1 MLIRPVLSGLGLCSL
16 IVLLGTIQAMQ
27 KEENDLEGK
36 EQIQRGQGLVL
47 KGGCNNCH
55 SPKIFTPE
63 GALPDHS
70 RLLSGHPQY
79 VELPKIPSDLIGPD
93 KWLGLFTRD
102 QTAWAGPWGVV
113 FAANLTPDPR
123 TGIGNWTEDE
133 FIKTMRTGKH
143 KGLGRDILPPMPWE
157 DYAELSEEDLKAIFA
172 YLKTLKP
179 IKNAVPAPI
188 PLSDNEIPTNP

>member
-1 MLIRPVLSGLGLCSL
+1 
-16 IVLLGTIQAMQ
+16 MQ

-36 EQIQRGQGLVL
+36 EQIQRGQVLVL

-63 GALPDHS
+63 AILPDHT
-70 RLLSGHPQY
+70 RLLSGHPQDI
-79 VELPKIPSDLIGPD
+79 ELPKIPSNLIGPD

-143 KGLGRDILPPMPWE
+143 KDFGRDILPPMAWE
-157 DYAELSEEDLKAIFA
+157 DYAELSDEDLRAIFA

-179 IKNAVPAPI
+179 VKNAVPAPI
-188 PLSDNEIPTNP
+188 PLSDNEIPINP

>member
-1 MLIRPVLSGLGLCSL
+1 
-16 IVLLGTIQAMQ
+16 MQ

-36 EQIQRGQGLVL
+36 EQIQRGQVLVL

-63 GALPDHS
+63 AILPDHT
-70 RLLSGHPQY
+70 RLLSGHPQDI
-79 VELPKIPSDLIGPD
+79 ELPKIPSNLIGPD

-143 KGLGRDILPPMPWE
+143 KDFGRDILPPMAWE
-157 DYAELSEEDLKAIFA
+157 DYAELSDEDLRAIFA

-179 IKNAVPAPI
+179 VKNAVPAPI
-188 PLSDNEIPTNP
+188 PLSDNAIPINP